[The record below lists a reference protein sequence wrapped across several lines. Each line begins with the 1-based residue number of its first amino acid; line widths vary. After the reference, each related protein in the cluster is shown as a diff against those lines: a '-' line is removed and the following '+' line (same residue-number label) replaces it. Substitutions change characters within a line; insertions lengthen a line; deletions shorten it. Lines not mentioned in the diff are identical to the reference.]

1 MTESFVTQC
10 PHCHTSF
17 KVSHNQLSVARGA
30 VRCGACKQVFNA
42 ARQLLEQHTGQPG
55 SPGVPAPV
63 VALPVEAPRQPMSQ
77 AEWQATNAHL
87 EHLDLDQELARL
99 ERRAGTPRTGDGEA
113 PALSAQRDQGEDWLD
128 EPFGEHQDGAPATV
142 TPLDDRAE
150 PVISL
155 GREAELDDDEF
166 LASSERP
173 SKPERSNVPGPQS
186 IKAERDD
193 DLATHAYD
201 EDEDEPRP
209 ADHPPAR
216 RGKRNEPELRDD
228 HLLDLQDD
236 PLQLQWE
243 KPPRSLGK
251 RLLWAGLAVVAAL
264 ALLGQYVV
272 FHFDELARQDA
283 YRPWFVSLCPALG
296 CTVPSRVDI
305 RLIRSSNL
313 VVRSHPTFAGAL
325 VVDAIIY
332 NRAPFSQP
340 FPLLE
345 LRFADLNNKLIASRR
360 FKPSEYLS
368 GDLAGQSEMPP
379 QIPIHIA
386 LDILDPGKRAVNYSL
401 SFHSPE

>member
-1 MTESFVTQC
+1 MTQSFVTQC

-42 ARQLLEQHTGQPG
+42 ARQLLEQSTGQGGTP
-55 SPGVPAPV
+55 SLTTPLKAPS
-63 VALPVEAPRQPMSQ
+63 LPDPDAWQREQ
-77 AEWQATNAHL
+77 AQFE
-87 EHLDLDQELARL
+87 ELDLDRELARL
-99 ERRAGTPRTGDGEA
+99 ERRPASSSTTNA
-113 PALSAQRDQGEDWLD
+113 PERAFSAQRDHGDDWLD
-128 EPFGEHQDGAPATV
+128 EPFGSPDEHDEIDTLGAEHE
-142 TPLDDRAE
+142 DRHE
-150 PVISL
+150 PRL
-155 GREAELDDDEF
+155 GSPSEALDDDEDPPQAPF
-166 LASSERP
+166 SPLPSRAQSQVDPGRLAALREAPVSGMEAIQAAPLDQERA
-173 SKPERSNVPGPQS
+173 RS
-186 IKAERDD
+186 
-193 DLATHAYD
+193 
-201 EDEDEPRP
+201 EPRL
-209 ADHPPAR
+209 R
-216 RGKRNEPELRDD
+216 EEP
-228 HLLDLQDD
+228 LLDLQED
-236 PLQLQWE
+236 PLRLEWE
-243 KPPRSLGK
+243 KPRASWGQ
-251 RLLWAGLAVVAAL
+251 RLIWSGL
-264 ALLGQYVV
+264 ALLAAVALVAQYVV
-272 FHFDELARQDA
+272 FHFDELARQES

-305 RLIRSSNL
+305 HLIRSSNL

-345 LRFADLNNKLIASRR
+345 LRFADINNKLIASRR

>member
-10 PHCHTSF
+10 PHCRTSF

-42 ARQLLEQHTGQPG
+42 ARQLLEQSAGRSTAVSAQPG
-55 SPGVPAPV
+55 DEAPV
-63 VALPVEAPRQPMSQ
+63 APTAVAVQPPSTP
-77 AEWQATNAHL
+77 EWPAHGEHL

-99 ERRAGTPRTGDGEA
+99 ERRPGGARTSGE
-113 PALSAQRDQGEDWLD
+113 PPSILSAQRDQAEDWLD
-128 EPFGEHQDGAPATV
+128 ELFGNHQHAEDAAAPEAPADARQEPRLGAAEGEALAEED
-142 TPLDDRAE
+142 PLADLHQPLKVQRAPAAPPELLSAEREDDASLEHAE
-150 PVISL
+150 
-155 GREAELDDDEF
+155 DDDE
-166 LASSERP
+166 P
-173 SKPERSNVPGPQS
+173 
-186 IKAERDD
+186 D
-193 DLATHAYD
+193 
-201 EDEDEPRP
+201 P
-209 ADHPPAR
+209 APAR
-216 RGKRNEPELRDD
+216 TRRSEPELRED

-236 PLQLQWE
+236 PLQLQWQ
-243 KPPRSLGK
+243 KPQASSGK
-251 RLLWAGLAVVAAL
+251 RLLWAGLTLLAAL
-264 ALLGQYVV
+264 ALLAQYVV
-272 FHFDELARQDA
+272 FHFDELARQDS
-283 YRPWFVSLCPALG
+283 YRPWFVSLCPSLG
-296 CTVPSRVDI
+296 CSVPSRVDI
-305 RLIRSSNL
+305 QLIRSSNL

-332 NRAPFSQP
+332 NRASFSQP

-379 QIPIHIA
+379 QVPIHIA

>member
-10 PHCHTSF
+10 PHCRTSF

-42 ARQLLEQHTGQPG
+42 ARQLLEQSAVQAPEG
-55 SPGVPAPV
+55 GVPSAPL
-63 VALPVEAPRQPMSQ
+63 AAAKPEAW
-77 AEWQATNAHL
+77 AGATPDL
-87 EHLDLDQELARL
+87 DSLDLDDELARL
-99 ERRAGTPRTGDGEA
+99 ERRPAKPLTNHEA
-113 PALSAQRDQGEDWLD
+113 PSLSAQRDQAEDWLD
-128 EPFGEHQDGAPATV
+128 EPFGEHDNHEQDHPSSPKIAGPARQEPRLSKAVVSPDDNLPDEPEPFKALPADAGLARAPWAA
-142 TPLDDRAE
+142 TPLRADTE
-150 PVISL
+150 
-155 GREAELDDDEF
+155 DDDIYE
-166 LASSERP
+166 APPVDR
-173 SKPERSNVPGPQS
+173 RSGPTLQ
-186 IKAERDD
+186 A
-193 DLATHAYD
+193 
-201 EDEDEPRP
+201 
-209 ADHPPAR
+209 AR
-216 RGKRNEPELRDD
+216 SEPELREE
-228 HLLDLQDD
+228 HLLVLQDD

-243 KPPRSLGK
+243 TPRSSMGK
-251 RLLWAGLAVVAAL
+251 RLLWTALTLVAAL

-272 FHFDELARQDA
+272 FHFDELARQDS
-283 YRPWFVSLCPALG
+283 YRPWFVSLCPTLG

-305 RLIRSSNL
+305 QLIRSSNL

-332 NRAPFSQP
+332 NRASFGQP

-379 QIPIHIA
+379 QVPIHIA

>member
-42 ARQLLEQHTGQPG
+42 ARQLLEQSTGQA
-55 SPGVPAPV
+55 PAAPAAASSS
-63 VALPVEAPRQPMSQ
+63 VALPVEAAPRQPMSQ
-77 AEWQATNAHL
+77 AEWQATNADL
-87 EHLDLDQELARL
+87 EQLDLDQELARL
-99 ERRAGTPRTGDGEA
+99 ERRTRVPSGKGMGPS
-113 PALSAQRDQGEDWLD
+113 LSAQRDQSEDWLD
-128 EPFGEHQDGAPATV
+128 EPFGSPASDDRDEGTEPDISHAP
-142 TPLDDRAE
+142 PLASRAE
-150 PVISL
+150 PVL
-155 GREAELDDDEF
+155 GQHAEPLEVDDEF
-166 LASSERP
+166 VTPLGRAHP
-173 SKPERSNVPGPQS
+173 L
-186 IKAERDD
+186 KAERDERV
-193 DLATHAYD
+193 AHPYE
-201 EDEDEPRP
+201 EDEDE
-209 ADHPPAR
+209 ADAPQARASSAR
-216 RGKRNEPELRDD
+216 RGGRNEPELRDGP
-228 HLLDLQDD
+228 LLELQDD

-251 RLLWAGLAVVAAL
+251 RLMWGGLALLAAL
-264 ALLGQYVV
+264 ALLAQYVV

-296 CTVPSRVDI
+296 CSVPSRVDI

-368 GDLAGQSEMPP
+368 GDLTGQSEMPP

>member
-42 ARQLLEQHTGQPG
+42 ARQLLEQSTGQA
-55 SPGVPAPV
+55 PAALAVAPSSA
-63 VALPVEAPRQPMSQ
+63 ALPVEAAPRQPMSQ
-77 AEWQATNAHL
+77 AEWQATNADL
-87 EHLDLDQELARL
+87 EQLDLDQELARL
-99 ERRAGTPRTGDGEA
+99 ERRTSVPRGKGEA
-113 PALSAQRDQGEDWLD
+113 PSLSAQRDQSEDWLD
-128 EPFGEHQDGAPATV
+128 EPFGSPSSEGRDEATEPDITAAAPM
-142 TPLDDRAE
+142 DIRAE
-150 PVISL
+150 PTL
-155 GREAELDDDEF
+155 GKHAEPREVDDDF
-166 LASSERP
+166 VTP
-173 SKPERSNVPGPQS
+173 PGRAHAL
-186 IKAERDD
+186 KAEREERV
-193 DLATHAYD
+193 AHAYE
-201 EDEDEPRP
+201 EDEGEADAPR
-209 ADHPPAR
+209 AQAFSVR
-216 RGKRNEPELRDD
+216 RGGRNEPELRGD
-228 HLLDLQDD
+228 HLLELQDD
-236 PLQLQWE
+236 PVQLQWE

-251 RLLWAGLAVVAAL
+251 RLMWAGLALLAAL

-296 CTVPSRVDI
+296 CSVPSRVDI